1 MGASSKKGCLFRE
14 NSGTIICSSSWNS
27 KPVMDLVDFLK
38 KFHED
43 EIEITQI
50 TRIDI
55 KKLNIFYERKGFERF
70 S

>member
-1 MGASSKKGCLFRE
+1 
-14 NSGTIICSSSWNS
+14 
-27 KPVMDLVDFLK
+27 MDLVDFLK

>member
-1 MGASSKKGCLFRE
+1 MGAGSKKGCLFRE
-14 NSGTIICSSSWNS
+14 NSGTIICSSTWNS
-27 KPVMDLVDFLK
+27 KSVMDLVDFLK

-55 KKLNIFYERKGFERF
+55 NN
-70 S
+70 